1 METMTKSERMNL
13 YDAHTEICNINASSL
28 TLTKEHLDDFL
39 KNCKDKKIQEIRDLV
54 KMAEKCLELATEK
67 LDDVIELIA

>member
-1 METMTKSERMNL
+1 MEQMNKTERMNL
-13 YDAHTEICNINASSL
+13 YDAHTELHNINSSSL

-39 KNCKDKKIQEIRDLV
+39 KNCKDKKIQEIRDLL

-67 LDDVIELIA
+67 LDDVIEFIA

>member
-1 METMTKSERMNL
+1 MNKSDNKSL
-13 YDAHTEICNINASSL
+13 YCADSEIHNINSSSL

-39 KNCKDKKIQEIRDLV
+39 KNCKDKKIQEIRDLL

-67 LDDVIELIA
+67 LDDVIEFIA